1 MTRSNF
7 DYELEQLNTELIKMG
22 AAVEDSITSS
32 ITAFKNRDYALA
44 KKVMENDRVINDMK
58 RNIESKCL
66 SLILRQQPVAKDLRT
81 VTAALKIVTDM
92 ERIGDHAG
100 DISEIVLRLKD
111 ENSFN
116 AVMHIP
122 KPAELARYMVSN
134 ALSAYINRDTEF
146 AKKIIKIDDETDSLF
161 GKVVLEI
168 SQILKTSSE
177 EDLQSINS
185 AIDLLMIAKYFEKIG
200 DHAENICDRVLF
212 KCTGEYK
219 NARMI

>member
-116 AVMHIP
+116 TVMHIP
-122 KPAELARYMVSN
+122 KLAELARYMVSN

-200 DHAENICDRVLF
+200 DHAENICDRVQF